1 MWVSDAIYDEKYPVV
16 WVYNATNDRMH
27 PAVWV
32 HKTIN
37 TPKHPDT
44 ANSEGILAIQAVKYP
59 GGTCDV
65 GVRCHSCSKLP
76 SGLGITSSST

>member
-1 MWVSDAIYDEKYPVV
+1 MWVLDAIYDEKYPVV
-16 WVYNATNDRMH
+16 WVYNPSNDRMH
-27 PAVWV
+27 SALWV

-44 ANSEGILAIQAVKYP
+44 ASSEGILAIFAMKYP

-65 GVRCHSCSKLP
+65 GVRCHL
-76 SGLGITSSST
+76 

>member
-1 MWVSDAIYDEKYPVV
+1 MWVSDAIHAQNYPVV

-32 HKTIN
+32 HKAIN
-37 TPKHPDT
+37 NPKHPDI
-44 ANSEGILAIQAVKYP
+44 ASSEGILAIQAVKYP

-65 GVRCHSCSKLP
+65 GTRCHSCSKLP
-76 SGLGITSSST
+76 SGLGI